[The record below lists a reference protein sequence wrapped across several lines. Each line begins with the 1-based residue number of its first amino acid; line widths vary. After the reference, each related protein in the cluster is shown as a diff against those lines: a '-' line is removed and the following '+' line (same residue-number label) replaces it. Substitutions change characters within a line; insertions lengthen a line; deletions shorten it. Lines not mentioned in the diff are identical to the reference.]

1 MDVNLIDVKKIAPI
15 DLLRRKLLGCA
26 AWIVCAMGLSA
37 PASGQSA
44 SAAIA
49 TVSNKSELDPDVIV
63 LTDPKTKRRIK
74 LRVRLPEGAASA
86 GLIVYSPGLGSGVSN
101 GAAWCE
107 SWRQAGFIVVTL
119 AHPVTDDSIWTVA
132 AGKTFK
138 TNVNEA
144 IAGPQ
149 YGLRVAD
156 CRFAIDYCLEKSAF
170 ASRIDASRIGL
181 AGHSFGAL
189 TAQSIAG
196 QASGAQSLRDAR
208 VRAVIALSPT
218 AISVERAQS
227 LKVID
232 IPVFCITGTHDQ
244 YVTFK
249 KAGESVRLGVS
260 LAQREL
266 VFEHLPAGE
275 KIQLKLDLA
284 DHMSFAGEAVDTRS
298 FSRDV
303 AVTDA
308 ANAQIW
314 KRVSATT
321 TLFWRFYLDGPTK
334 SGIETREALE
344 QQMRKLIG
352 DADQLKF
359 G

>member
-1 MDVNLIDVKKIAPI
+1 MRLGLREAKRLAAIDP
-15 DLLRRKLLGCA
+15 LRRRVLGGVVWTAVCA
-26 AWIVCAMGLSA
+26 AGLGA
-37 PASGQSA
+37 PARGQGLA
-44 SAAIA
+44 PA
-49 TVSNKSELDPDVIV
+49 TGPTSVDPDPLL
-63 LTDPKTKRRIK
+63 LTDPKTKRRLK
-74 LRVRLPEGAASA
+74 LRVRLPEGAGKV

-107 SWRQAGFIVVTL
+107 AWRRAGFAVVTL
-119 AHPVTDDSIWTVA
+119 AHPITDDSIWTVA

-138 TNVNEA
+138 TTINEA

-156 CRFAIDYCLEKSAF
+156 CRFAIDYCLGAAAF
-170 ASRIDASRIGL
+170 ASRIDASRVGL

-227 LKVID
+227 LKSVN
-232 IPVFCITGTHDQ
+232 IPFFCITGTHDQ

-249 KAGESVRLGVS
+249 KNGESVRLGVS
-260 LAQREL
+260 LVQREL
-266 VFEHLPAGE
+266 VYEHLPVGE
-275 KIQLKLDLA
+275 KIQLKIDRA
-284 DHMSFAGEAVDTRS
+284 DHMSFSGEVVEAQN

-303 AVTDA
+303 PVTET

-314 KRVSATT
+314 ACVSETT
-321 TLFWRFYLDGPTK
+321 SLFWRFYLDGAK
-334 SGIETREALE
+334 QSGIESREALE
-344 QQMRKLIG
+344 RQMRKLIG
-352 DADQLKF
+352 ESDQLKF

>member
-1 MDVNLIDVKKIAPI
+1 MRLGLRDTERLAAIDP
-15 DLLRRKLLGCA
+15 LRRRVLGGVAWTAVCA
-26 AWIVCAMGLSA
+26 AGLSA
-37 PASGQSA
+37 PARGQGPA
-44 SAAIA
+44 SAIGS
-49 TVSNKSELDPDVIV
+49 TSVDPDLLL
-63 LTDPKTKRRIK
+63 LTDPKTKRRLK
-74 LRVRLPEGAASA
+74 LRVRLPEGAGQA

-107 SWRQAGFIVVTL
+107 AWRRAGFVVVTI
-119 AHPVTDDSIWTVA
+119 AHPVTDDAIWTVA
-132 AGKTFK
+132 EGKSFQAT
-138 TNVNEA
+138 VNEA

-156 CRFAIDYCLEKSAF
+156 CRFVIDYCLEAAAF
-170 ASRIDASRIGL
+170 ASRIDAPRVGL

-196 QASGAQSLRDAR
+196 QASGAQSLRDTR

-218 AISVERAQS
+218 AISAERAQS
-227 LKVID
+227 LKSVN
-232 IPVFCITGTHDQ
+232 IPFFCITGTHDQ

-249 KAGESVRLGVS
+249 KNGESVRLGVS

-266 VFEHLPAGE
+266 VYDHLPVGE
-275 KIQLKLDLA
+275 KIQLKIDRA
-284 DHMSFAGEAVDTRS
+284 DHMSFAGEVVGAQN

-303 AVTDA
+303 PVTET

-314 KRVSATT
+314 ERVSETT
-321 TLFWRFYLDGPTK
+321 SLFWRFYLDGAK
-334 SGIETREALE
+334 QSGIESREALE
-344 QQMRKLIG
+344 RRMRQLIG
-352 DADQLKF
+352 ESDQLKF

>member
-1 MDVNLIDVKKIAPI
+1 MDVVDRK
-15 DLLRRKLLGCA
+15 RRRLATSA
-26 AWIVCAMGLSA
+26 AWAVCAMGLSTG
-37 PASGQSA
+37 ASGQ
-44 SAAIA
+44 
-49 TVSNKSELDPDVIV
+49 TSETKPDVKSADPAVMV
-63 LTDPKTKRRIK
+63 LTDPKTKRRLK
-74 LRVRLPEGAASA
+74 LRVRLPVGSGKA
-86 GLIVYSPGLGSGVSN
+86 GLIIYSPGLGSGVSN

-107 SWRQAGFIVVTL
+107 AWRRAGFIVVTL

-138 TNVNEA
+138 TNINEA

-149 YGLRVAD
+149 YGMRVAD
-156 CRFAIDYCLEKSAF
+156 CRFAIDYCLEKAVF
-170 ASRIDASRIGL
+170 ASRIDAERIGL

-196 QASGAQSLRDAR
+196 QAGAGQSSRDTR

-218 AISVERAQS
+218 AISAERAQS
-227 LKVID
+227 LKAID
-232 IPVFCITGTHDQ
+232 IPFFCVTGTHDQ

-249 KAGESVRLGVS
+249 KGGEAVRLGVS

-266 VFEHLPAGE
+266 VFDYLPAGQ
-275 KIQLKLDLA
+275 KIQLKLALA
-284 DHMSFAGEAVDTRS
+284 DHMSFAGEAVTAQS

-303 AVTDA
+303 PVSDK

-314 KRVSATT
+314 DCVSATT
-321 TLFWRFYLDGPTK
+321 SLFWRFYLDGPK
-334 SGIETREALE
+334 QSGIETREALE
-344 QQMRKLIG
+344 QQMHRLISAS
-352 DADQLKF
+352 DELKF

>member
-1 MDVNLIDVKKIAPI
+1 MDVI
-15 DLLRRKLLGCA
+15 DLKRRQLAASA
-26 AWIVCAMGLSA
+26 AWAVCGVGLSTS
-37 PASGQSA
+37 ASGQ
-44 SAAIA
+44 
-49 TVSNKSELDPDVIV
+49 TSETKPDVKNTDPAVMV
-63 LTDPKTKRRIK
+63 LIDPKTKRRVK
-74 LRVRLPEGAASA
+74 LRARLPEGSGKA
-86 GLIVYSPGLGSGVSN
+86 GLIIYSPGLGSGVSN

-107 SWRQAGFIVVTL
+107 SWRRAGFIVVTL

-132 AGKTFK
+132 SGKTFK
-138 TNVNEA
+138 TNINEA

-156 CRFAIDYCLEKSAF
+156 CRFAIDYCLEKAVF
-170 ASRIDASRIGL
+170 APRIDAERIGL

-196 QASGAQSLRDAR
+196 QAGAGQSSRDAR

-218 AISVERAQS
+218 AISAERAQS
-227 LKVID
+227 LKGID
-232 IPVFCITGTHDQ
+232 IPFLCVTGTHDQ

-249 KAGESVRLGVS
+249 KDGEAVRLGVS

-266 VFEHLPAGE
+266 VFDYLPAGQ

-284 DHMSFAGEAVDTRS
+284 DHMSFAGESVDSQR

-303 AVTDA
+303 SVTDQS
-308 ANAQIW
+308 NAKIW
-314 KRVSATT
+314 DCVSATT
-321 TLFWRFYLDGPTK
+321 SLFWQFYLDGPRQ
-334 SGIETREALE
+334 SGIETRDALE
-344 QQMRKLIG
+344 QQMRKLISTS
-352 DADQLKF
+352 DQLKF

>member
-1 MDVNLIDVKKIAPI
+1 MRLGLREAKRLAAIDP
-15 DLLRRKLLGCA
+15 LRRRVLGGV
-26 AWIVCAMGLSA
+26 AWTVCTVGLSA
-37 PASGQSA
+37 PALGQALPRPAGPTS
-44 SAAIA
+44 
-49 TVSNKSELDPDVIV
+49 VDPEPLL
-63 LTDPKTKRRIK
+63 LTDPKTKRPLK
-74 LRVRLPEGAASA
+74 LRVRLPEGSGQV

-107 SWRQAGFIVVTL
+107 AWRRAGFAVVTI

-138 TNVNEA
+138 TTINEA

-156 CRFAIDYCLEKSAF
+156 CRFAIDYCLGAAAF
-170 ASRIDASRIGL
+170 ASRIEASRVGL

-196 QASGAQSLRDAR
+196 QASGAQSLRDGR

-218 AISVERAQS
+218 AISAERAQS
-227 LKVID
+227 LKLVD
-232 IPVFCITGTHDQ
+232 IPFFCITGTHDQ

-249 KAGESVRLGVS
+249 KNGESVRLGVS

-266 VFEHLPAGE
+266 VYEHLPVGE
-275 KIQLKLDLA
+275 KIQLKIDRA
-284 DHMSFAGEAVDTRS
+284 DHMSFAGEIVGAQN

-303 AVTDA
+303 PVTES
-308 ANAQIW
+308 ANAQVW
-314 KRVSATT
+314 TCVSETT
-321 TLFWRFYLDGPTK
+321 SLFWRFYLDGAK
-334 SGIETREALE
+334 QSGIESREALE
-344 QQMRKLIG
+344 RQMRQLIG
-352 DADQLKF
+352 KSDQLKF